1 MNVLIVGVNGF
12 LGSAISFAATSRGH
26 NVFGLSRSREATLDV
41 SGTYVPGDRSQPD
54 VIRHIV
60 VREQIDVVVD
70 VIAMTLP
77 DTEKLIAQLD
87 GLVRQYVMLSSSD
100 VYRNYELF
108 HRKATG
114 TPIAGSANE
123 DSALRI
129 TRYPYRL
136 EQNRSSDAEDKYLD
150 DYDKIPIELA
160 VQKMASDW
168 TILRLP
174 MVYGPG
180 DKQRRFRWAIE
191 PLLKGVDRI
200 VMPRSWLEWQ
210 TTYGF
215 VDNVGAAIATTIGD
229 SRAARR
235 VFNVTEAAPANHF
248 KWLRR
253 FAEVMSWDGDIEVT
267 DDPDD
272 PFARRLESFDL
283 TVPFEIDGRRI
294 REELGFAE
302 EVDVVSGLKRTV
314 SDEANRL

>member
-12 LGSAISFAATSRGH
+12 LGSAISFAATSRRH
-26 NVFGLSRSREATLDV
+26 DVFGLSRSREATIDV
-41 SGTYVPGDRSQPD
+41 SGTYVSSNRSQPESVRD
-54 VIRHIV
+54 IV
-60 VREQIDVVVD
+60 VREQIDVVID
-70 VIAMTLP
+70 IIAMTLP
-77 DTEKLIAQLD
+77 GTRNLIEQLD
-87 GLVRQYVMLSSSD
+87 GLVRQYVVLSSSD

-114 TPIAGSANE
+114 TPILERVDE
-123 DSALRI
+123 DSQLRT

-136 EQNRSSDAEDKYLD
+136 EQSRPADAEDRYLD

-160 VQKMASDW
+160 VQEMASDW

-191 PLLKGVDRI
+191 PMLKSEKGL

-235 VFNVTEAAPANHF
+235 VFNITEAAPTNHF
-248 KWLRR
+248 EWLRR
-253 FAEVMSWDGDIEVT
+253 IADVMGWDGVIEVT

-272 PFARRLESFDL
+272 PFARRLESLDL
-283 TVPFEIDGRRI
+283 TVPFRIDGRRI
-294 REELGFAE
+294 REELGFTE
-302 EVDVVSGLKRTV
+302 VVDVLSGLERTV
-314 SDEANRL
+314 LDEANRL